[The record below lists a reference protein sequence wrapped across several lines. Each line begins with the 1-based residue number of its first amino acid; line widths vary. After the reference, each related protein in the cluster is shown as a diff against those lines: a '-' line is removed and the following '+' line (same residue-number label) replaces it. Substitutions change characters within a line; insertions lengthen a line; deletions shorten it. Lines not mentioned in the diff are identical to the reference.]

1 MKILYLT
8 PGCYD
13 KGGISRY
20 SRYQINALRKIKH
33 IKNITILSLLGH
45 DLHSFEEEFNINW
58 SANGNSLINKV
69 IFSLKAFITTIR
81 SRPDVIHIA
90 HVNLSFLGF
99 LCCKLVNSKL
109 ILNVYGL
116 EIWSGLKASSTFG
129 FLKCDKIISDC
140 HSTKDYIVNN
150 WEINES
156 TIEVIWDCVDVKKF
170 KVKALDDNILKK
182 YSIPSQD
189 SYFNILTLGRL
200 SKTSRHKGYD
210 RLINVFRKINLKYPF
225 TRLII
230 AGKGDDLY
238 RLKKIVDNLD
248 IKESVIFTG
257 EIHEDDLCMVYN
269 SSNIFSLV
277 SQKGEMMGEGIPLT
291 PIEAM
296 ACGLPII
303 VGNHDGSKEA
313 VFDNMNGFVIN
324 PFDLDKHENCIVS
337 LIEDKSVH
345 KDMSKNSIKIAS
357 KYFSFSEFL
366 LKHSNFYK
374 HVLK

>member
-1 MKILYLT
+1 MKVLYLT

-20 SRYQINALRKIKH
+20 SRYQINALRKIGA
-33 IKNITILSLLGH
+33 IKNIITLSLLGH
-45 DLHSFEEEFNINW
+45 DLHSFEEEFNITW
-58 SANGNSLINKV
+58 SANGNSLINKI
-69 IFSLKAFITTIR
+69 IFSLRTIIIAIR
-81 SRPDVIHIA
+81 FRPDVIHIA

-99 LCCKLVNSKL
+99 LCSKLVNSKL
-109 ILNVYGL
+109 VLNVYGL
-116 EIWSGLKASSTFG
+116 EIWSGLKASSTFA
-129 FLKCDKIISDC
+129 LLRCDKIISDC
-140 HSTKDYIVNN
+140 HSTKDYILNN
-150 WEINES
+150 WKINEA
-156 TIEVIWDCVDVKKF
+156 TIEVIWDCVDIKKF
-170 KVKALDDNILKK
+170 KVKSLDDNVLKK
-182 YSIPSQD
+182 YSIPSKNIH
-189 SYFNILTLGRL
+189 FNILTLGRL

-210 RLINVFRKINLKYPF
+210 RLINVFKKINLKYPF

-230 AGKGDDLY
+230 AGKGNDSP
-238 RLKKIVDNLD
+238 RLEKIVNKLD

-303 VGNHDGSKEA
+303 VGNHDGSREA
-313 VFDNMNGFVIN
+313 IFDDMNGFVIN
-324 PFDLDKHENCIVS
+324 PFDTDKHEDCIIS
-337 LIEDKSVH
+337 LIENQSIYRN
-345 KDMSKNSIKIAS
+345 MSKHSIDIATR
-357 KYFSFSEFL
+357 YFSFSDFL

-374 HVLK
+374 HVLD